1 MTPTAPH
8 VVQMPIDYS
17 GMQTSELAKQCEV
30 DIGCLDSG
38 NQPSTLPRFDGSSLP
53 DFFGDMQALKLMSSF
68 QAFVRHFGG
77 ASEDTE
83 FEYLQTLQD
92 EYHDL
97 VPKHRTDGEDILK
110 YFQRGGRC

>member
-1 MTPTAPH
+1 MPTTPH

-38 NQPSTLPRFDGSSLP
+38 NHPSTLPRFDGSSLP

-68 QAFVRHFGG
+68 QAFVPNVRRSFRPGQY
-77 ASEDTE
+77 D
-83 FEYLQTLQD
+83 
-92 EYHDL
+92 
-97 VPKHRTDGEDILK
+97 DGLEEEA
-110 YFQRGGRC
+110 

>member
-1 MTPTAPH
+1 MPTTPH

-30 DIGCLDSG
+30 DMYNGICPGGCG
-38 NQPSTLPRFDGSSLP
+38 SLP
-53 DFFGDMQALKLMSSF
+53 DFFGDKQALKLMSSF
-68 QAFVRHFGG
+68 QAFVLHFGG